1 MDRILGFIGSGN
13 MGQAML
19 AGILKS
25 NLLKNNQIIVSD
37 LDEQKL
43 KAVAETYGVRTTT
56 DSRELAA
63 RADIIILAVKP
74 NIYDPVIRSI
84 KDVITDGK
92 IIVTIAAGKSI
103 ASVEAIL
110 GTDAKIIRTMPNT
123 PALVSEGMSALC
135 CNKNVTLSEQNE
147 IKTIYES
154 FGQVEIVPENLIDSV
169 IGISGSSPAFV
180 FMFIEALADAGVVW
194 GLPRAKA
201 YKLAA
206 QAVLGSAKMVLV
218 TGKHP
223 GELKD
228 MVCSPGG
235 TTIEAVST
243 LENEGFRAAVIKAV
257 ADCVKKAKEMN
268 ESEEAGL
275 CLK

>member
-135 CNKNVTLSEQNE
+135 CNKNVTPSEQNE

>member
-19 AGILKS
+19 GGILESK
-25 NLLKNNQIIVSD
+25 LLQGNQIIVSD

-43 KAVAETYGVRTTT
+43 QAVAETYGVQTTT
-56 DSRELAA
+56 DSRELALK
-63 RADIIILAVKP
+63 ADIIILAVKP
-74 NIYDPVIRSI
+74 NIYDPVMQSI
-84 KDVITDGK
+84 KDVVTSDK

-103 ASVEAIL
+103 ASIEAIL
-110 GTDAKIIRTMPNT
+110 GSNTKIIRTMPNT

-135 CNKNVTLSEQNE
+135 SNKNVTSGELNE
-147 IKTIYES
+147 VKAIYES
-154 FGQVEIVPENLIDSV
+154 FGEVEVVPETLIDSV

-194 GLPRAKA
+194 GLARDKA

-243 LENEGFRAAVIKAV
+243 LETEGFRAAVIKAV

-268 ESEEAGL
+268 ESVEAGL

>member
-19 AGILKS
+19 GGILESK
-25 NLLKNNQIIVSD
+25 LLPGNQIIVSD

-43 KAVAETYGVRTTT
+43 QAVAETYGVQTTT
-56 DSRELAA
+56 DSRELALK
-63 RADIIILAVKP
+63 ADIIILAVKP
-74 NIYDPVIRSI
+74 NIYDPVMQSI
-84 KDVITDGK
+84 KDVITSDK

-103 ASVEAIL
+103 ASIEAIL
-110 GTDAKIIRTMPNT
+110 GSKTKIIRTMPNT

-135 CNKNVTLSEQNE
+135 SNKNVTSGELNE
-147 IKTIYES
+147 VKAIYES
-154 FGQVEIVPENLIDSV
+154 FGEVEVVPETLIDSV

-194 GLPRAKA
+194 GLARDKA

-243 LENEGFRAAVIKAV
+243 LETEGFRAAIIKAV

-268 ESEEAGL
+268 ESVEAGL